1 MRTDHPL
8 CQEEIQENTTYG
20 SRRSPVVIMEHGAP
34 KGPDQDDKRE
44 PVVLEV
50 QPADQSPVLEEI
62 DNRILEILRRYP
74 SRRFKASQIQ
84 LILEYQGIQL
94 GSGKLRYRLQVLT
107 ILSLVHREKGKHAD
121 RYTLWNRRS

>member
-1 MRTDHPL
+1 M
-8 CQEEIQENTTYG
+8 
-20 SRRSPVVIMEHGAP
+20 VIMEHRDP
-34 KGPDQDDKRE
+34 KGSDRGAQHIPE
-44 PVVLEV
+44 VLEV
-50 QPADQSPVLEEI
+50 QPADQHAVLEEI
-62 DNRILEILRRYP
+62 DNRILEIFRRYP
-74 SRRFKASQIQ
+74 SKRFKASQIQ

>member
-1 MRTDHPL
+1 MDPS
-8 CQEEIQENTTYG
+8 N
-20 SRRSPVVIMEHGAP
+20 
-34 KGPDQDDKRE
+34 QDDRRE
-44 PVVLEV
+44 PVVIEV

-121 RYTLWNRRS
+121 RYTLWNKRS

>member
-8 CQEEIQENTTYG
+8 CQEEMQKNTTYVSG
-20 SRRSPVVIMEHGAP
+20 GRPVVIMEHGAP

-50 QPADQSPVLEEI
+50 QPIDKHPVLGEI

-74 SRRFKASQIQ
+74 SKRFKASQIQ